1 MGLFIQH
8 FSHSSGAVHSNCLK
22 QSPFKHDLIQ
32 LWKTYL
38 LQVTQY
44 CLDSERPISKVS
56 GSSLSHQ
63 GCTFIDADYKAA
75 TNLVDRIEEYQN
87 KLLSTQ
93 VSYGL

>member
-1 MGLFIQH
+1 MGPFIQL
-8 FSHSSGAVHSNCLK
+8 FSHPSGAVHSNCLM
-22 QSPFKHDLIQ
+22 QSPFKSNCG
-32 LWKTYL
+32 KTYL